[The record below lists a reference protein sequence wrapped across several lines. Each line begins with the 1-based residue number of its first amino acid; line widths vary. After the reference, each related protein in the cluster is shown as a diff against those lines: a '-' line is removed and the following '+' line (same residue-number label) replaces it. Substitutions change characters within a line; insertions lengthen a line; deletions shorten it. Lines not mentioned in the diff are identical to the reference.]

1 MEAKFDVKKM
11 GKSLIKFGIA
21 AIAIIVIIAVAVLA
35 SKSGGKDSLDVSG
48 LQPEVDAPKA
58 ALSGGAVDT
67 SKQLD
72 GHHLVAANDSY
83 ELYLYEPALSIIVK
97 NTKTGAVMES
107 TVRSDD
113 RLGNVNETWKGFLQ
127 SGIVVEL
134 QEETNTMQKKLGIEG
149 SGAQVSVELIAGGFR
164 AKLDYPAQELGFE
177 AEVKLYDDGSITAC
191 IPESSIYEN
200 ADNKKIGN
208 IYLFPLLGSSRLG
221 EKDGYMFIPDGNG
234 ALIYLDDKEG
244 RFDSG
249 YVQKVYGSDIGVG
262 ESYVLSLL
270 WSKFETHNDAEMIL
284 APVYGMVHTAD
295 EMGYL
300 AVIESGDEEAS
311 IYATPNGAYSDYNW
325 ITAAFRKCTTYIQ
338 PTSNSGGSVTKVTD
352 RIKYDINVRY
362 LFVDGGDAN
371 YTGLAKRYRDYLIEK
386 DALVKAEDTFKV
398 RLDFLGMDVENWM
411 LWKKDAPVTT
421 VDNIREIYAD
431 LDDGGV
437 TDILSIY
444 KGWQD
449 GGIYDLPITSYDV
462 DGSIGGA
469 KDLSRLMDECEQ
481 SNIDFY
487 LFADAVRANPET
499 GNTTFDTVKKM
510 DKRLYTQ
517 NTHQNVYNE
526 FVYWTPQKTLE
537 NLNKLQKNLTKK
549 GVDKIALSE
558 IGNTLFTYTMGDTMQ
573 TRLVS
578 KHLYEQALQQTS
590 ENMEVMLE
598 APVQCYWQYA
608 KAIVDMP
615 IADSDYIYTDQ
626 SVPFLSIVLKGIL
639 PMYGDYVNFEANE
652 REYFLKL
659 VETGIYPSFYL
670 TYENPSELIYTNSS
684 HVYTSQ
690 YAVYREQILSYYEEL
705 KKINGLTQNSM
716 ITGHEITDTG
726 VTIVTY
732 DNGVK
737 LYINYSTADAAA
749 DNVTVPA
756 LSYVTGGS
764 AGKEYSTRQI
774 GASPQFADTAETGVK
789 EG

>member
-1 MEAKFDVKKM
+1 MKKM
-11 GKSLIKFGIA
+11 GKSLIKLIIA
-21 AIAIIVIIAVAVLA
+21 ILVIIVIIAVAVMA
-35 SKSGGKDSLDVSG
+35 SKSGGKDSLNVSD
-48 LQPEVDAPKA
+48 LQGTVSAPGA
-58 ALSGGAVDT
+58 ALSDGAVDT
-67 SKQLD
+67 SRELD

-107 TVRSDD
+107 TVRDEE
-113 RLGNVNETWKGFLQ
+113 RLGSVNETWKGFLQ

-134 QEETNTMQKKLGIEG
+134 QEETNTMQRKLGIEG
-149 SGAQVSVELIAGGFR
+149 SGAQVSVEMIPGGFR
-164 AKLDYPAQELGFE
+164 AKLDYPTQELGFE

-208 IYLFPLLGSSRLG
+208 IYVFPLLGSSRLG
-221 EKDGYMFIPDGNG
+221 EKEGYMFVPDGNG
-234 ALIYLDDKEG
+234 ALNYLDDKDG

-270 WSKFETHNDAEMIL
+270 WDSYETHNDAEMIL
-284 APVYGMVHTAD
+284 APVYGMVHTDD

-300 AVIESGDEEAS
+300 AIIESGDEEAS

-362 LFVDGGDAN
+362 MFVDGADAN

-386 DALVKAEDTFKV
+386 DELVKVEDDFKV
-398 RLDFLGMDVENWM
+398 RLDFLGLDVENWM

-431 LDDGGV
+431 LESEGV

-449 GGIYDLPITSYDV
+449 GGIFDLPVTSYDV
-462 DGSIGGA
+462 DSSIGGA
-469 KDLSRLMDECEQ
+469 RELSKLMDECEGK
-481 SNIDFY
+481 NIDFY
-487 LFADAVRANPET
+487 LFTDGVRANTET

-517 NTHQNVYNE
+517 DTYQNVYRE
-526 FVYWTPQKTLE
+526 FVYWTPQKSLQ
-537 NLNKLQKNLTKK
+537 NLQLLQKNFVKK
-549 GVDKIALSE
+549 GVNKIALSE
-558 IGNTLFTYTMGDTMQ
+558 IGNTMFTYTMGDTMQ

-578 KHLYEQALQQTS
+578 KYLYGEALRQIS
-590 ENMEVMLE
+590 ENMDLMLE

-626 SVPFLSIVLKGIL
+626 SVPFLSIALKGIL

-684 HVYTSQ
+684 DVYTAQ
-690 YAVYREQILSYYEEL
+690 YSVYRDQILNYYDEL
-705 KKINGLTQNSM
+705 SEVSERTKGSM
-716 ITGHEITDTG
+716 IVNHEITDTG

-737 LYINYSTADAAA
+737 LYINYDETERKAED
-749 DNVTVPA
+749 VTVPA
-756 LSYVTGGS
+756 LSYVIGG
-764 AGKEYSTRQI
+764 E
-774 GASPQFADTAETGVK
+774 
-789 EG
+789 

>member
-1 MEAKFDVKKM
+1 M
-11 GKSLIKFGIA
+11 GRSLIKF
-21 AIAIIVIIAVAVLA
+21 IIVILIIVVVIAVAVMA
-35 SKSGGKDSLDVSG
+35 SKSGGRDSLDVSG
-48 LQPEVDAPKA
+48 LQQTVSAPAA
-58 ALSGGAVDT
+58 ALSDGAVDT

-107 TVRSDD
+107 TVRNEE

-134 QEETNTMQKKLGIEG
+134 QEETNTMQRKLGIEG
-149 SGAQVSVELIAGGFR
+149 SGAQVSVELIPGGFR
-164 AKLDYPAQELGFE
+164 AKLDYPSQELGFE
-177 AEVKLYDDGSITAC
+177 TEVKLYDDGSITAC
-191 IPESSIYEN
+191 IPEDSIYEN

-221 EKDGYMFIPDGNG
+221 EKEGYMFVPDGNG

-270 WSKFETHNDAEMIL
+270 WDRYETHNDAEMIL
-284 APVYGMVHTAD
+284 APVYGMVHTD
-295 EMGYL
+295 DGMGYL

-352 RIKYDINVRY
+352 RIQYDINVRY
-362 LFVDGGDAN
+362 MFVDGEDAN
-371 YTGLAKRYRDYLIEK
+371 YTGLAKRYRDYLLEK
-386 DALVKAEDTFKV
+386 DELVKVEDSFKV

-411 LWKKDAPVTT
+411 LWKKDVPVTT
-421 VDNIREIYAD
+421 VDNIREIYND
-431 LDDGGV
+431 LEGEGV
-437 TDILSIY
+437 SDILSLY

-449 GGIYDLPITSYDV
+449 GGIYDLPVTSYDV
-462 DGSIGGA
+462 DSSIGGA
-469 KDLSRLMDECEQ
+469 GDLSDLMDECKER
-481 SNIDFY
+481 NIDFY
-487 LFADAVRANPET
+487 LFTDGVRANTET

-517 NTHQNVYNE
+517 NTYQNVYRE
-526 FVYWTPQKTLE
+526 FVYWTPQKALE
-537 NLNKLQKNLTKK
+537 NLNILQKNLTQK
-549 GVDKIALSE
+549 GVGKIALSE
-558 IGNTLFTYTMGDTMQ
+558 IGNTMFTYTMGDTMQ

-578 KHLYEQALQQTS
+578 KHLYEEALKKTS
-590 ENMEVMLE
+590 ENMDLLLE
-598 APVQCYWQYA
+598 APVQCYWQYT

-615 IADSDYIYTDQ
+615 ISDSDYIYTDQ
-626 SVPFLSIVLKGIL
+626 SVPFLSIALKGIL

-690 YAVYREQILSYYEEL
+690 YSVYRGQILSYYDEL
-705 KKINGLTQNSM
+705 KQISERTKNSM
-716 ITGHEITDTG
+716 IVNHEITDTG
-726 VTIVTY
+726 VVIVTY

-737 LYINYSTADAAA
+737 LYINYSETELKA
-749 DNVTVPA
+749 DNVAVPA
-756 LSYVTGGS
+756 LSYVIGG
-764 AGKEYSTRQI
+764 E
-774 GASPQFADTAETGVK
+774 
-789 EG
+789 

>member
-1 MEAKFDVKKM
+1 MEAKLDMKKM
-11 GKSLIKFGIA
+11 GKSLIKLIIA
-21 AIAIIVIIAVAVLA
+21 VVVVIVIIAVAVMA
-35 SKSGGKDSLDVSG
+35 SKSGGKDSLNVSD
-48 LQPEVDAPKA
+48 LQPMVSAPSA
-58 ALSGGAVDT
+58 ALSIGTVDT
-67 SKQLD
+67 SKQVD
-72 GHHLVAANDSY
+72 GHHLVAANENY

-107 TVRSDD
+107 TVRNEE

-149 SGAQVSVELIAGGFR
+149 SGAQVSVEHIPGGFH
-164 AKLDYPAQELGFE
+164 AKLDYPTQELGFE
-177 AEVKLYDDGSITAC
+177 VEVKLYDDGSITAC

-208 IYLFPLLGSSRLG
+208 IYVFPLLGSSRLD
-221 EKDGYMFIPDGNG
+221 EKDGYMFVPDGNG
-234 ALIYLDDKEG
+234 ALIYLDNKDG

-270 WSKFETHNDAEMIL
+270 WGRYETHNDAEMIL
-284 APVYGMVHTAD
+284 APVYGMVHTGD

-300 AVIESGDEEAS
+300 AIIESGDEEAS

-325 ITAAFRKCTTYIQ
+325 IAAAFRKCTTYIQ

-362 LFVDGGDAN
+362 MFVDGADAN
-371 YTGLAKRYRDYLIEK
+371 YAGLAKRYRDYLIEK
-386 DALVKAEDTFKV
+386 DKLVKVEDTFKI

-421 VDNIREIYAD
+421 VDNIREIYSD
-431 LDDGGV
+431 LEQEGV

-449 GGIYDLPITSYDV
+449 GGIFDLPVTSYDV
-462 DGSIGGA
+462 AGSIGGA
-469 KDLSRLMDECEQ
+469 RDLSKLMDECEAK
-481 SNIDFY
+481 NIDFY
-487 LFADAVRANPET
+487 LFTDGVRANTET

-517 NTHQNVYNE
+517 NTYQNVYRE

-537 NLNKLQKNLTKK
+537 NLKTLQKNLAKK
-549 GVDKIALSE
+549 GINKLALSE
-558 IGNTLFTYTMGDTMQ
+558 IGNTMFTYTMGDTMQ

-590 ENMEVMLE
+590 TSMDIMLE

-615 IADSDYIYTDQ
+615 ISDSDYIYTDQ
-626 SVPFLSIVLKGIL
+626 SVPFLSIALKGIL

-659 VETGIYPSFYL
+659 IETGIYPSFYL
-670 TYENPSELIYTNSS
+670 TYKNPSELIYTNSS
-684 HVYTSQ
+684 NVYTSQ
-690 YAVYREQILSYYEEL
+690 YSVYRDQILSYYDEL
-705 KKINGLTQNSM
+705 RQINERTKNSM
-716 ITGHEITDTG
+716 IVNHEITDTG

-737 LYINYSTADAAA
+737 LYINYSAKEQKA

-756 LSYVTGGS
+756 LSYVVGG
-764 AGKEYSTRQI
+764 
-774 GASPQFADTAETGVK
+774 V
-789 EG
+789 

>member
-1 MEAKFDVKKM
+1 MKKM
-11 GKSLIKFGIA
+11 GKSLIKLIIA
-21 AIAIIVIIAVAVLA
+21 ILFIIVIIAVAVMA
-35 SKSGGKDSLDVSG
+35 SKSGGKDSLNVSD
-48 LQPEVDAPKA
+48 LQGTVSAPGA
-58 ALSGGAVDT
+58 ALSDGAVDT
-67 SKQLD
+67 SRELD

-107 TVRSDD
+107 TVRDEE
-113 RLGNVNETWKGFLQ
+113 RLGSVNETWKGFLQ

-134 QEETNTMQKKLGIEG
+134 QEETNTMQRKLGIEG
-149 SGAQVSVELIAGGFR
+149 SGAQVSVEMIPGGFR
-164 AKLDYPAQELGFE
+164 AKLDYPTQELGFE

-208 IYLFPLLGSSRLG
+208 IYVFPLLGSSRLG
-221 EKDGYMFIPDGNG
+221 EKEGYMFVPDGNG
-234 ALIYLDDKEG
+234 ALIYLDDKDG

-270 WSKFETHNDAEMIL
+270 WDSYETHNDAEMIL
-284 APVYGMVHTAD
+284 APVYGMVHTDD

-300 AVIESGDEEAS
+300 AIIESGDEEAS

-362 LFVDGGDAN
+362 MFVDGADAN

-386 DALVKAEDTFKV
+386 DELVKVEDDFKV
-398 RLDFLGMDVENWM
+398 RLDFLGLDVENWM

-431 LDDGGV
+431 LESEGV

-449 GGIYDLPITSYDV
+449 GGIFDLPVTSYDV
-462 DGSIGGA
+462 DSSIGGA
-469 KDLSRLMDECEQ
+469 RELSKLMDECEGK
-481 SNIDFY
+481 NIDFY
-487 LFADAVRANPET
+487 LFTDGVRANTET

-517 NTHQNVYNE
+517 DTYQNVYRE
-526 FVYWTPQKTLE
+526 FVYWTPQKSLQ
-537 NLNKLQKNLTKK
+537 NLQLLQKNFVKK
-549 GVDKIALSE
+549 GVNKIALSE
-558 IGNTLFTYTMGDTMQ
+558 IGNTMFTYTMGDTMQ

-578 KHLYEQALQQTS
+578 KYLYGEALRQIS
-590 ENMEVMLE
+590 ENMDLMLE

-626 SVPFLSIVLKGIL
+626 SVTFLSIALKGIL

-684 HVYTSQ
+684 DVYTAQ
-690 YAVYREQILSYYEEL
+690 YSVYRDQILNYYDEL
-705 KKINGLTQNSM
+705 SEVSERTKGSM
-716 ITGHEITDTG
+716 IVNHEITDTG

-737 LYINYSTADAAA
+737 LYINYDETERKAED
-749 DNVTVPA
+749 VTVPA
-756 LSYVTGGS
+756 LSYVIGG
-764 AGKEYSTRQI
+764 E
-774 GASPQFADTAETGVK
+774 
-789 EG
+789 

>member
-1 MEAKFDVKKM
+1 MEAKLDMKKM
-11 GKSLIKFGIA
+11 GKSLIKLIIA
-21 AIAIIVIIAVAVLA
+21 VVVVIVIIAVAVMA
-35 SKSGGKDSLDVSG
+35 SKSGGKDSLNVSD
-48 LQPEVDAPKA
+48 LQPMVSAPSA
-58 ALSGGAVDT
+58 ALSIGTVDT
-67 SKQLD
+67 SKQVD
-72 GHHLVAANDSY
+72 GHHLVAANENY

-107 TVRSDD
+107 TVRNEE

-149 SGAQVSVELIAGGFR
+149 SGAQVSVELIPGGFH
-164 AKLDYPAQELGFE
+164 AKLDYPTQELGFE
-177 AEVKLYDDGSITAC
+177 VEVKLYDDGSITAC

-208 IYLFPLLGSSRLG
+208 IYVFPLLGSSRLD
-221 EKDGYMFIPDGNG
+221 EKDGYMFVPDGNG
-234 ALIYLDDKEG
+234 ALIYLDNKDG

-270 WSKFETHNDAEMIL
+270 WGRYETHNDAEMIL
-284 APVYGMVHTAD
+284 APVYGMVHTGD

-300 AVIESGDEEAS
+300 AIIESGDEEAS

-325 ITAAFRKCTTYIQ
+325 IAAAFRKCTTYIQ

-362 LFVDGGDAN
+362 MFVDGADAN
-371 YTGLAKRYRDYLIEK
+371 YAGLAKRYRDYLIEK
-386 DALVKAEDTFKV
+386 DKLVKVEDTFKI
-398 RLDFLGMDVENWM
+398 RLDFLGMDVESWM

-421 VDNIREIYAD
+421 VDNIREIYSD
-431 LDDGGV
+431 LEQEGV

-449 GGIYDLPITSYDV
+449 GGIFDLPVTSYDV
-462 DGSIGGA
+462 AGSIGGA
-469 KDLSRLMDECEQ
+469 RDLSKLMDECGAK
-481 SNIDFY
+481 NIDFY
-487 LFADAVRANPET
+487 LFTDGVRANTET

-517 NTHQNVYNE
+517 NTYQNVYRE

-537 NLNKLQKNLTKK
+537 NLKTLQKNLAKK
-549 GVDKIALSE
+549 GINKLALSE
-558 IGNTLFTYTMGDTMQ
+558 IGNTMFTYTMGDTMQ

-590 ENMEVMLE
+590 TSMDIMLE
-598 APVQCYWQYA
+598 APVQCYWQYV

-615 IADSDYIYTDQ
+615 ISDSDYIYTDQ
-626 SVPFLSIVLKGIL
+626 SVPFLSIALKGIL

-670 TYENPSELIYTNSS
+670 TYKNPSELIYTNSS
-684 HVYTSQ
+684 NVYTSQ
-690 YAVYREQILSYYEEL
+690 YSVYRDQILSYYDEL
-705 KKINGLTQNSM
+705 RQINERTKNSM
-716 ITGHEITDTG
+716 IVNHEITDTG

-737 LYINYSTADAAA
+737 LYINYSAKEQKA

-756 LSYVTGGS
+756 LSYVVGG
-764 AGKEYSTRQI
+764 
-774 GASPQFADTAETGVK
+774 V
-789 EG
+789 

>member
-1 MEAKFDVKKM
+1 MEAKLDMKKM
-11 GKSLIKFGIA
+11 GKSLIKLIIA
-21 AIAIIVIIAVAVLA
+21 VVVVIVIIAVAVMA
-35 SKSGGKDSLDVSG
+35 SKSGGKDSLNVSD
-48 LQPEVDAPKA
+48 LQPMVSAPSA
-58 ALSGGAVDT
+58 ALSIGTVDT
-67 SKQLD
+67 SKQVD
-72 GHHLVAANDSY
+72 GHHLVAANENY

-107 TVRSDD
+107 TVRKEE

-149 SGAQVSVELIAGGFR
+149 SGAQVSVELIPGGFH
-164 AKLDYPAQELGFE
+164 AKLDYPTQELGFE
-177 AEVKLYDDGSITAC
+177 VEVKLYDDGSITAC

-208 IYLFPLLGSSRLG
+208 IYVFPLLGSSRLD
-221 EKDGYMFIPDGNG
+221 EKDGYMFVPDGNG
-234 ALIYLDDKEG
+234 ALIYLDNKDG

-270 WSKFETHNDAEMIL
+270 WGRYETHNDAEMIL
-284 APVYGMVHTAD
+284 APVYGMVHTGD

-300 AVIESGDEEAS
+300 AIIESGDEEAS

-325 ITAAFRKCTTYIQ
+325 IAAAFRKCTTYIQ

-362 LFVDGGDAN
+362 MFVDGADAN
-371 YTGLAKRYRDYLIEK
+371 YAGLAKRYRDYLIEK
-386 DALVKAEDTFKV
+386 DKLVKVEDTFKI
-398 RLDFLGMDVENWM
+398 RLDFLGMDVESWM

-421 VDNIREIYAD
+421 VDNIREIYSD
-431 LDDGGV
+431 LEQEGV

-449 GGIYDLPITSYDV
+449 GGIFDLPVTSYDV
-462 DGSIGGA
+462 AGSIGGA
-469 KDLSRLMDECEQ
+469 RDLSKLMDECEAK
-481 SNIDFY
+481 NIDFY
-487 LFADAVRANPET
+487 LFTDGVRANTET

-517 NTHQNVYNE
+517 NTYQNVYRE
-526 FVYWTPQKTLE
+526 FVYWTPQKMLE
-537 NLNKLQKNLTKK
+537 NLKTLQKNLAKK
-549 GVDKIALSE
+549 GINKLALSE
-558 IGNTLFTYTMGDTMQ
+558 IGNTMFTYTMGDTMQ

-590 ENMEVMLE
+590 TSMDIMLE
-598 APVQCYWQYA
+598 APVQCYWQYV

-615 IADSDYIYTDQ
+615 ISDSDYIYTDQ
-626 SVPFLSIVLKGIL
+626 SVPFLSIALKGIL

-670 TYENPSELIYTNSS
+670 TYKNPSELIYTNSS
-684 HVYTSQ
+684 NVYTSQ
-690 YAVYREQILSYYEEL
+690 YSVYRDQILSYYDEL
-705 KKINGLTQNSM
+705 RQINERTKNSM
-716 ITGHEITDTG
+716 IVNHEITDTG

-737 LYINYSTADAAA
+737 LYINYSAKEQKA

-756 LSYVTGGS
+756 LSYVVGG
-764 AGKEYSTRQI
+764 
-774 GASPQFADTAETGVK
+774 V
-789 EG
+789 

>member
-1 MEAKFDVKKM
+1 MEAKLNMKKM
-11 GKSLIKFGIA
+11 GKSLIKLIIA
-21 AIAIIVIIAVAVLA
+21 ILVIIVIIAVAVMA
-35 SKSGGKDSLDVSG
+35 SKSGGKDSLNVSD
-48 LQPEVDAPKA
+48 LQGTVSALGA
-58 ALSGGAVDT
+58 ALSDGAVDT
-67 SKQLD
+67 SRELD

-107 TVRSDD
+107 TVRDEE
-113 RLGNVNETWKGFLQ
+113 RLGSVNETWKGFLQ

-134 QEETNTMQKKLGIEG
+134 QEETNTMQRKLGIEG
-149 SGAQVSVELIAGGFR
+149 SGAQVSVEMIPGGFR
-164 AKLDYPAQELGFE
+164 AKLDYPTQELGFE

-208 IYLFPLLGSSRLG
+208 IYVFPLLGSSRLG
-221 EKDGYMFIPDGNG
+221 EKEGYMFVPDGNG
-234 ALIYLDDKEG
+234 ALIYLDDKDG

-262 ESYVLSLL
+262 ESYVLSLR
-270 WSKFETHNDAEMIL
+270 WDSYETHNDAEMIL
-284 APVYGMVHTAD
+284 APVYGMVHTDD

-300 AVIESGDEEAS
+300 AIIESGDEEAS

-362 LFVDGGDAN
+362 MFVDGADAN

-386 DALVKAEDTFKV
+386 DELVKVEDDFKV
-398 RLDFLGMDVENWM
+398 RLDFLGLDVENWM

-431 LDDGGV
+431 LESEGV

-449 GGIYDLPITSYDV
+449 GGIFDLPVTSYDV
-462 DGSIGGA
+462 DSSIGGA
-469 KDLSRLMDECEQ
+469 RELSKLMDECEGK
-481 SNIDFY
+481 NIDFY
-487 LFADAVRANPET
+487 LFTDGVRANTET

-517 NTHQNVYNE
+517 DTYQNVYRE
-526 FVYWTPQKTLE
+526 FVYWTPQKSLQ
-537 NLNKLQKNLTKK
+537 NLQLLQKNFVKK
-549 GVDKIALSE
+549 GVNKIALSE
-558 IGNTLFTYTMGDTMQ
+558 IGNTMFTYTMGDTMQ

-578 KHLYEQALQQTS
+578 KYLYGEALRQIS
-590 ENMEVMLE
+590 ENMDLMLE

-626 SVPFLSIVLKGIL
+626 SVPFLSIALKGIL

-684 HVYTSQ
+684 DVYTAQ
-690 YAVYREQILSYYEEL
+690 YSVYRDQILNYYDEL
-705 KKINGLTQNSM
+705 SEVSERTKGSM
-716 ITGHEITDTG
+716 IVNHEITDTG

-737 LYINYSTADAAA
+737 LYINYDETERKAED
-749 DNVTVPA
+749 VTVPA
-756 LSYVTGGS
+756 LSYVIGG
-764 AGKEYSTRQI
+764 E
-774 GASPQFADTAETGVK
+774 
-789 EG
+789 

>member
-1 MEAKFDVKKM
+1 M
-11 GKSLIKFGIA
+11 GRSLIKFAIAVLVIIVVIA
-21 AIAIIVIIAVAVLA
+21 AAVVA
-35 SKSGGKDSLDVSG
+35 SKSGGRNSLDVSQ
-48 LQPEVDAPKA
+48 LQPAVSAPAA
-58 ALSGGAVDT
+58 ALSDGAVDT
-67 SKQLD
+67 TKELD
-72 GHHLVAANDSY
+72 GHHLVAANDNY

-107 TVRSDD
+107 TVRSEE
-113 RLGNVNETWKGFLQ
+113 RLGSVNETWKGFLQ

-149 SGAQVSVELIAGGFR
+149 SGATVSVDLIPGGFH
-164 AKLDYPAQELGFE
+164 AKLDYPTQQLGFE

-208 IYLFPLLGSSRLG
+208 IYLFPLLGNSRLG
-221 EKDGYMFIPDGNG
+221 EKEGYMFVPDGNG
-234 ALIYLDDKEG
+234 ALIYLDDKDG

-249 YVQKVYGSDIGVG
+249 YVQKVYGPDIGVG

-270 WSKFETHNDAEMIL
+270 WDRYETHNDAEMIL
-284 APVYGMVHTAD
+284 APVYGMVHTD
-295 EMGYL
+295 DKMGYL
-300 AVIESGDEEAS
+300 AIIEGGDEEAS

-362 LFVDGGDAN
+362 MFVDGADAN
-371 YTGLAKRYRDYLIEK
+371 YTGLAKRYREYLLEK
-386 DALVKAEDTFKV
+386 DELVKVEDAFKV
-398 RLDFLGMDVENWM
+398 RLDFLGTDVENWM

-431 LDDGGV
+431 LENEGV

-449 GGIYDLPITSYDV
+449 GGIFELPVTSYDV
-462 DGSIGGA
+462 SGSIGGA
-469 KDLSRLMDECEQ
+469 RELSKLMEECEQ
-481 SNIDFY
+481 KNIDFY
-487 LFADAVRANPET
+487 LFADGVRANPET

-510 DKRLYTQ
+510 DKRLYTED
-517 NTHQNVYNE
+517 THQTVYDE

-537 NLNKLQKNLTKK
+537 NLKTLQQNLTKK

-558 IGNTLFTYTMGDTMQ
+558 VGNTMFTYTMGDTMQ

-578 KHLYEQALQQTS
+578 KHLYEEALKHTG
-590 ENMEVMLE
+590 ETMDLMLE

-615 IADSDYIYTDQ
+615 ISDSDYIYTDQ
-626 SVPFLSIVLKGIL
+626 SVPFLSIALKGIL

-652 REYFLKL
+652 RAYFLKL

-684 HVYTSQ
+684 DVYTSQ
-690 YAVYREQILSYYEEL
+690 YSVYRSQILSYYNEL
-705 KKINGLTQNSM
+705 RQISERTKNSM
-716 ITGHEITDTG
+716 IANHEITDTG

-737 LYINYSTADAAA
+737 LYINYTETALEA
-749 DNVTVPA
+749 DHVTVPA
-756 LSYVTGGS
+756 LSYVIGGS
-764 AGKEYSTRQI
+764 VEKDFSTRQI
-774 GASPQFADTAETGVK
+774 GASPQFAGASGMEVNAG
-789 EG
+789 

>member
-1 MEAKFDVKKM
+1 MEARLDIRKM
-11 GKSLIKFGIA
+11 GKSLIKFVIVVLV
-21 AIAIIVIIAVAVLA
+21 IVVIIAVAVMA
-35 SKSGGKDSLDVSG
+35 SKSGGRDSLDVSD
-48 LQPEVDAPKA
+48 LQPVVSAPSA
-58 ALSGGAVDT
+58 ALSDGAVDT
-67 SKQLD
+67 SKELD
-72 GHHLVAANDSY
+72 GHHLVAANDNY

-107 TVRSDD
+107 TVRNEE

-134 QEETNTMQKKLGIEG
+134 QEETNTMQRKLGIEG
-149 SGAQVSVELIAGGFR
+149 SGAQVSVELIPGGFR
-164 AKLDYPAQELGFE
+164 AKLDYPAQELGFD
-177 AEVKLYDDGSITAC
+177 AEVKLYDDGSITAY

-200 ADNKKIGN
+200 AENKKIGN
-208 IYLFPLLGSSRLG
+208 IYVFPLLGSSRLG
-221 EKDGYMFIPDGNG
+221 EKDGYMFVPDGNG
-234 ALIYLDDKEG
+234 ALIYLDEKDG

-270 WSKFETHNDAEMIL
+270 WDRYETHNDAEMIL
-284 APVYGMVHTAD
+284 APVYGMVHTD
-295 EMGYL
+295 DGMGYL

-362 LFVDGGDAN
+362 MFVDGEDAN
-371 YTGLAKRYRDYLIEK
+371 YTGLAKRYREYLLEK
-386 DALVKAEDTFKV
+386 DELIKVEDNFKV
-398 RLDFLGMDVENWM
+398 RLDFLGLDVENWM

-421 VDNIREIYAD
+421 VDNIREIYSD
-431 LDDGGV
+431 LEQEGV

-449 GGIYDLPITSYDV
+449 GGIFNLPVTSYDV

-469 KDLSRLMDECEQ
+469 GELSRLMDECEEK
-481 SNIDFY
+481 NIDFY
-487 LFADAVRANPET
+487 LFTDGVRANPET

-517 NTHQNVYNE
+517 NTYQNVYDE
-526 FVYWTPQKTLE
+526 FVYWTPQKTVE
-537 NLNKLQKNLTKK
+537 NLNILQKNLTKK
-549 GVDKIALSE
+549 GVNKIALSE
-558 IGNTLFTYTMGDTMQ
+558 VGNTLFTYTMGDTMQ

-578 KHLYEQALQQTS
+578 KHLYEEALKQTS
-590 ENMEVMLE
+590 ETMDLMLE
-598 APVQCYWQYA
+598 APVQCYWRYV

-615 IADSDYIYTDQ
+615 ISDSDYIYTDQ
-626 SVPFLSIVLKGIL
+626 SVPFLSIALKGIL

-684 HVYTSQ
+684 NVYTSQ
-690 YAVYREQILSYYEEL
+690 YSVYRNQILEYYDEL
-705 KKINGLTQNSM
+705 RQISELTKNSM
-716 ITGHEITDTG
+716 IVNHEITDTG

-737 LYINYSTADAAA
+737 LYINYSEAERKA

-756 LSYVTGGS
+756 LSYVVG
-764 AGKEYSTRQI
+764 R
-774 GASPQFADTAETGVK
+774 
-789 EG
+789 

>member
-1 MEAKFDVKKM
+1 M
-11 GKSLIKFGIA
+11 GKSLIKFVIVVLV
-21 AIAIIVIIAVAVLA
+21 IVVIIAVAVMA
-35 SKSGGKDSLDVSG
+35 SKSGGRDSLDVSD
-48 LQPEVDAPKA
+48 LQPVVSAPSA
-58 ALSGGAVDT
+58 ALSDGAVDT
-67 SKQLD
+67 SKELD
-72 GHHLVAANDSY
+72 GHHLVAANDNY

-107 TVRSDD
+107 TVRNEE

-134 QEETNTMQKKLGIEG
+134 QEETNTMQRKLGIEG
-149 SGAQVSVELIAGGFR
+149 SGAQVSVELIPGGFR
-164 AKLDYPAQELGFE
+164 AKLDYPAQELGFD
-177 AEVKLYDDGSITAC
+177 AEVKLYDDGSITAY

-200 ADNKKIGN
+200 AENKKIGN
-208 IYLFPLLGSSRLG
+208 IYVFPLLGSSRLG
-221 EKDGYMFIPDGNG
+221 EKDGYMFVPDGNG
-234 ALIYLDDKEG
+234 ALIYLDEKDG

-270 WSKFETHNDAEMIL
+270 WDRYETHNDAEMIL
-284 APVYGMVHTAD
+284 APVYGMVHTD
-295 EMGYL
+295 DGMGYL

-362 LFVDGGDAN
+362 MFVDGEDAN
-371 YTGLAKRYRDYLIEK
+371 YTGLAKRYREYLLEK
-386 DALVKAEDTFKV
+386 DELIKIEDNFKV
-398 RLDFLGMDVENWM
+398 RLDFLGLDVENWM

-421 VDNIREIYAD
+421 VDNIREIYSD
-431 LDDGGV
+431 LEQEGV

-449 GGIYDLPITSYDV
+449 GGIFNLPVTSYDV

-469 KDLSRLMDECEQ
+469 GELSKLMDECEEK
-481 SNIDFY
+481 NIDFY
-487 LFADAVRANPET
+487 LFTDGVRANPET

-517 NTHQNVYNE
+517 NTYQNVYDE
-526 FVYWTPQKTLE
+526 FVYWTPQKTVE
-537 NLNKLQKNLTKK
+537 NLNILQKNLTKK
-549 GVDKIALSE
+549 GVNKIALSE
-558 IGNTLFTYTMGDTMQ
+558 VGNTLFTYTMGDTMQ

-578 KHLYEQALQQTS
+578 KHLYEEALKQTS
-590 ENMEVMLE
+590 ETMDLMLE
-598 APVQCYWQYA
+598 APVQCYWQYV

-615 IADSDYIYTDQ
+615 ISDSDYIYTDQ
-626 SVPFLSIVLKGIL
+626 SVPFLSIALKGIL

-684 HVYTSQ
+684 NVYTSQ
-690 YAVYREQILSYYEEL
+690 YSVYRDQILEYYDEL
-705 KKINGLTQNSM
+705 RQISELTKNSM
-716 ITGHEITDTG
+716 IAGHEITDTG

-737 LYINYSTADAAA
+737 LYINYSEAERKA

-756 LSYVTGGS
+756 LSYVVG
-764 AGKEYSTRQI
+764 R
-774 GASPQFADTAETGVK
+774 
-789 EG
+789 

>member
-1 MEAKFDVKKM
+1 LEAKLDMKKM
-11 GKSLIKFGIA
+11 GKSLIKLIIA
-21 AIAIIVIIAVAVLA
+21 VVAVIVIIAAAVMA
-35 SKSGGKDSLDVSG
+35 SKSGGKDSLNVSD
-48 LQPEVDAPKA
+48 LQPTVSAPSA
-58 ALSGGAVDT
+58 ALSIGTVDT
-67 SKQLD
+67 SKQVD
-72 GHHLVAANDSY
+72 GHHLVAANENY

-107 TVRSDD
+107 TVRNEE

-149 SGAQVSVELIAGGFR
+149 SGAQVSVELIPGGFH
-164 AKLDYPAQELGFE
+164 AKLDYPTQELGFE
-177 AEVKLYDDGSITAC
+177 VEVKLYDDGSITAC

-208 IYLFPLLGSSRLG
+208 IYVFPLLGSSRLD
-221 EKDGYMFIPDGNG
+221 EKDGYMFVPDGNG
-234 ALIYLDDKEG
+234 ALIYLDNKDG

-270 WSKFETHNDAEMIL
+270 WDRYETHNDAEMIL
-284 APVYGMVHTAD
+284 APVYGMVHTGD

-300 AVIESGDEEAS
+300 AIIESGDEEAS

-325 ITAAFRKCTTYIQ
+325 IAAAFRKCTTYIQ

-362 LFVDGGDAN
+362 MFVDGADAN
-371 YTGLAKRYRDYLIEK
+371 YAGLAKRYRDYLIEK
-386 DALVKAEDTFKV
+386 DKLVKVEDTFKI

-421 VDNIREIYAD
+421 VDNIREIYSD
-431 LDDGGV
+431 LEQEGV

-449 GGIYDLPITSYDV
+449 CGIFDLPVTSYDV
-462 DGSIGGA
+462 AGSIGGA
-469 KDLSRLMDECEQ
+469 RDLSKLMDECEAK
-481 SNIDFY
+481 NIDFY
-487 LFADAVRANPET
+487 LFTDGVRANTET

-517 NTHQNVYNE
+517 NTYQNVYRE

-537 NLNKLQKNLTKK
+537 NLKTLQKNFAKK
-549 GVDKIALSE
+549 GVNKLALSE
-558 IGNTLFTYTMGDTMQ
+558 IGNTMFTYTMGDTMQ

-578 KHLYEQALQQTS
+578 KYLYEQALQQTS
-590 ENMEVMLE
+590 TSMDIMLE
-598 APVQCYWQYA
+598 APVQCYWQYV

-615 IADSDYIYTDQ
+615 ISDSDYIYTDQ
-626 SVPFLSIVLKGIL
+626 SVPFLSIALKGIL

-670 TYENPSELIYTNSS
+670 TYKNPSELIYTNSS
-684 HVYTSQ
+684 NVYTSQ
-690 YAVYREQILSYYEEL
+690 YSVYRDQILSYYDEL
-705 KKINGLTQNSM
+705 RQINERTKNSM
-716 ITGHEITDTG
+716 IVNHEITDTG

-737 LYINYSTADAAA
+737 LYINYSAKEQKA

-756 LSYVTGGS
+756 LSYVVGG
-764 AGKEYSTRQI
+764 
-774 GASPQFADTAETGVK
+774 V
-789 EG
+789 

>member
-1 MEAKFDVKKM
+1 MEAKLDMKKM
-11 GKSLIKFGIA
+11 GKSLIKLIIA
-21 AIAIIVIIAVAVLA
+21 VVVVIVIIAAAVMA
-35 SKSGGKDSLDVSG
+35 SKSGGKDSLNVSD
-48 LQPEVDAPKA
+48 LQPMVSAPSA
-58 ALSGGAVDT
+58 ALSVGTVDT
-67 SKQLD
+67 SKQVD
-72 GHHLVAANDSY
+72 GHHLVAANENY

-107 TVRSDD
+107 TVRNEE

-149 SGAQVSVELIAGGFR
+149 SGAQVSVELIPGGFH
-164 AKLDYPAQELGFE
+164 AKLDYPTQELGFE
-177 AEVKLYDDGSITAC
+177 VEVKLYDDGSITAC

-208 IYLFPLLGSSRLG
+208 IYVFPLLGSSRLD
-221 EKDGYMFIPDGNG
+221 EKDGYMFVPDGNG
-234 ALIYLDDKEG
+234 ALIYLDNKDG

-270 WSKFETHNDAEMIL
+270 WGRYETHNDAEMIL
-284 APVYGMVHTAD
+284 APVYGMVHTGD

-300 AVIESGDEEAS
+300 AIIESGDEEAS

-325 ITAAFRKCTTYIQ
+325 IAAAFRKCTTYIQ

-362 LFVDGGDAN
+362 MFVDGADAN
-371 YTGLAKRYRDYLIEK
+371 YAGLAKRYRDYLIEK
-386 DALVKAEDTFKV
+386 DKLVKVEDTFKI

-421 VDNIREIYAD
+421 VDNIREIYSD
-431 LDDGGV
+431 LEQEGV

-449 GGIYDLPITSYDV
+449 GGIFDLPVTSYDV
-462 DGSIGGA
+462 AGSIGGA
-469 KDLSRLMDECEQ
+469 RDLSKLMDECEAQ
-481 SNIDFY
+481 DMVFY
-487 LFADAVRANPET
+487 LFTDVVRANTET

-517 NTHQNVYNE
+517 NTYQNVYRE

-537 NLNKLQKNLTKK
+537 NLKTLQKNFAKK
-549 GVDKIALSE
+549 GVNKLALSE
-558 IGNTLFTYTMGDTMQ
+558 IGNTMFTYTMGDTMQ

-578 KHLYEQALQQTS
+578 KYLYEQALQQTS
-590 ENMEVMLE
+590 ASMDLMLE

-615 IADSDYIYTDQ
+615 ISDSDYIYTDQ
-626 SVPFLSIVLKGIL
+626 SVPFLSIALKGIL

-659 VETGIYPSFYL
+659 IETGIYPSFYL
-670 TYENPSELIYTNSS
+670 TYKNPSELIYTNSS
-684 HVYTSQ
+684 NVYTSQ
-690 YAVYREQILSYYEEL
+690 YSVYRDQILSYYDEL
-705 KKINGLTQNSM
+705 RQINERTKNSM
-716 ITGHEITDTG
+716 IVNHEITDTG

-737 LYINYSTADAAA
+737 LYINYSAKEQKA

-756 LSYVTGGS
+756 LSYVVGG
-764 AGKEYSTRQI
+764 
-774 GASPQFADTAETGVK
+774 V
-789 EG
+789 

>member
-1 MEAKFDVKKM
+1 MEAKLDMKKM
-11 GKSLIKFGIA
+11 GKSLIKLIIA
-21 AIAIIVIIAVAVLA
+21 VVVVIVIIAVAVMA
-35 SKSGGKDSLDVSG
+35 SKSGGKDSLNVSD
-48 LQPEVDAPKA
+48 LQPMVSAPSA
-58 ALSGGAVDT
+58 ALSIGTVDT
-67 SKQLD
+67 SKQVD
-72 GHHLVAANDSY
+72 GHHLVAANENY

-107 TVRSDD
+107 TVRNEE

-149 SGAQVSVELIAGGFR
+149 SGAQVSVELIPGGFH
-164 AKLDYPAQELGFE
+164 AKLDYPTQELGFE
-177 AEVKLYDDGSITAC
+177 VEVKLYDDGSITAC

-208 IYLFPLLGSSRLG
+208 IYVFPLLGSSRLD
-221 EKDGYMFIPDGNG
+221 EKDGYMFVPDGNG
-234 ALIYLDDKEG
+234 ALIYLDNKDG

-270 WSKFETHNDAEMIL
+270 WGRYETHNDAEMIL
-284 APVYGMVHTAD
+284 APVYGMVHTGD

-300 AVIESGDEEAS
+300 AIIESGDEEAS

-325 ITAAFRKCTTYIQ
+325 IAAAFRKCTTYIQ

-362 LFVDGGDAN
+362 MFVDGADAN
-371 YTGLAKRYRDYLIEK
+371 YAGLAKRYRDYLIEK
-386 DALVKAEDTFKV
+386 DKLVKVEDTFKI

-421 VDNIREIYAD
+421 VDNIREIYSD
-431 LDDGGV
+431 LEQEGV

-449 GGIYDLPITSYDV
+449 GGIFDLPVTSYDV
-462 DGSIGGA
+462 AGSIGGA
-469 KDLSRLMDECEQ
+469 RDLSKLMDECEAK
-481 SNIDFY
+481 NIDFY
-487 LFADAVRANPET
+487 LFTDGVRANTET

-517 NTHQNVYNE
+517 NTYQNVYRE

-537 NLNKLQKNLTKK
+537 NLKTLQKNLAKK
-549 GVDKIALSE
+549 GVNKLALSE
-558 IGNTLFTYTMGDTMQ
+558 IGNTMFTYTMGDTMQ

-578 KHLYEQALQQTS
+578 KYLYEQALQQTS
-590 ENMEVMLE
+590 ASMDLMLE

-615 IADSDYIYTDQ
+615 ISDSDYIYTDQ
-626 SVPFLSIVLKGIL
+626 SVPFLSIALKGIL

-659 VETGIYPSFYL
+659 IETGIYPSFYL
-670 TYENPSELIYTNSS
+670 TYKNPSELIYTNSS
-684 HVYTSQ
+684 NVYTSQ
-690 YAVYREQILSYYEEL
+690 YSVYRDQILSYYDEL
-705 KKINGLTQNSM
+705 RQINERTKNSM
-716 ITGHEITDTG
+716 IVNHEITDTG

-737 LYINYSTADAAA
+737 LYINYSAKEQKA

-756 LSYVTGGS
+756 LSYVVGG
-764 AGKEYSTRQI
+764 
-774 GASPQFADTAETGVK
+774 V
-789 EG
+789 

>member
-1 MEAKFDVKKM
+1 MEAKLDMKKM
-11 GKSLIKFGIA
+11 GKSLIKLIIA
-21 AIAIIVIIAVAVLA
+21 VVVVIVIIAVAVMA
-35 SKSGGKDSLDVSG
+35 SKSGGKDSLNVSD
-48 LQPEVDAPKA
+48 LQPMVSAPSA
-58 ALSGGAVDT
+58 ALSIGTVDT
-67 SKQLD
+67 SKQVD
-72 GHHLVAANDSY
+72 GHHLVAANENY

-107 TVRSDD
+107 TVRNEE

-149 SGAQVSVELIAGGFR
+149 SGAQVSVELIPGGFH
-164 AKLDYPAQELGFE
+164 AKLDYPTQELGFE
-177 AEVKLYDDGSITAC
+177 VEVKLYDDGSITAC

-208 IYLFPLLGSSRLG
+208 IYVFPLLGSSRLD
-221 EKDGYMFIPDGNG
+221 EKDGYMFVPDGNG
-234 ALIYLDDKEG
+234 ALIYLDNKDG

-270 WSKFETHNDAEMIL
+270 WGRYETHNDAEMIL
-284 APVYGMVHTAD
+284 APVYGMVHTGD

-300 AVIESGDEEAS
+300 AIIESGDEEAS

-325 ITAAFRKCTTYIQ
+325 IAAAFRKCTTYIQ

-362 LFVDGGDAN
+362 MFVDGADAN
-371 YTGLAKRYRDYLIEK
+371 YAGLAKRYRDYLIEK
-386 DALVKAEDTFKV
+386 DKLVKVEDTFKI

-421 VDNIREIYAD
+421 VDNIREIYSD
-431 LDDGGV
+431 LEQEGV

-449 GGIYDLPITSYDV
+449 GGIFDLPVTSYDV
-462 DGSIGGA
+462 AGSIGGA
-469 KDLSRLMDECEQ
+469 RDLSKLMDECEAK
-481 SNIDFY
+481 NIDFY
-487 LFADAVRANPET
+487 LFTDGVRANTET

-517 NTHQNVYNE
+517 NTYQNVYRE

-537 NLNKLQKNLTKK
+537 NLKTLQKNLAKK
-549 GVDKIALSE
+549 GINKLALSE
-558 IGNTLFTYTMGDTMQ
+558 IGNTMFTYTMGDTMQ

-590 ENMEVMLE
+590 TSMDIMLE

-615 IADSDYIYTDQ
+615 ISDSDYIYTDQ
-626 SVPFLSIVLKGIL
+626 SVPFLSIALKGIL

-684 HVYTSQ
+684 NVYTSQ
-690 YAVYREQILSYYEEL
+690 YSVYRDQILSYYDEL
-705 KKINGLTQNSM
+705 RQINERTKNSM
-716 ITGHEITDTG
+716 IVNHEITDTG

-737 LYINYSTADAAA
+737 LYINYSAKEQKA

-756 LSYVTGGS
+756 LSFVVGG
-764 AGKEYSTRQI
+764 
-774 GASPQFADTAETGVK
+774 V
-789 EG
+789 

>member
-1 MEAKFDVKKM
+1 MEAKLDMKKM
-11 GKSLIKFGIA
+11 GKSLIKLIIA
-21 AIAIIVIIAVAVLA
+21 VVVIIVIIAVAVMA
-35 SKSGGKDSLDVSG
+35 SKSGGKDSLNVSD
-48 LQPEVDAPKA
+48 LQPTVSAPVA
-58 ALSGGAVDT
+58 ALSDEAVDT

-72 GHHLVAANDSY
+72 GHHLVAANENY

-107 TVRSDD
+107 TVRNEE

-149 SGAQVSVELIAGGFR
+149 SGAQVSVELIPGGFR
-164 AKLDYPAQELGFE
+164 AKLDYPTQELGFE

-208 IYLFPLLGSSRLG
+208 IYVFPLLGSSRLD
-221 EKDGYMFIPDGNG
+221 EKDGYMFVPDGNG
-234 ALIYLDDKEG
+234 ALIYLDNKDG

-270 WSKFETHNDAEMIL
+270 WGSYETHNDAEMIL
-284 APVYGMVHTAD
+284 APVYGMVHTKD

-300 AVIESGDEEAS
+300 AIIESGDEEAS

-362 LFVDGGDAN
+362 MFVDGADAN
-371 YTGLAKRYRDYLIEK
+371 YAGLAKRYREYLIEK
-386 DALVKAEDTFKV
+386 DELVKVEDAFKI

-421 VDNIREIYAD
+421 VDNIREIYSD
-431 LDDGGV
+431 LEKEGV

-444 KGWQD
+444 KGWQE
-449 GGIYDLPITSYDV
+449 GGIFDLPVTSYDV
-462 DGSIGGA
+462 ADSVGGA
-469 KDLSRLMDECEQ
+469 RDLSKLMKECEAK
-481 SNIDFY
+481 NIDFY
-487 LFADAVRANPET
+487 LFTDGVRANTET

-517 NTHQNVYNE
+517 NTYQNVYRE

-537 NLNKLQKNLTKK
+537 NLKTLQKNLAKK
-549 GVDKIALSE
+549 GINKLALSE
-558 IGNTLFTYTMGDTMQ
+558 IGNTMFTYTMGDTMQ

-590 ENMEVMLE
+590 TSMDIMLE
-598 APVQCYWQYA
+598 APVQCYWQYV

-615 IADSDYIYTDQ
+615 ISDSDYIYTDQ
-626 SVPFLSIVLKGIL
+626 SVPFLSIALKGIL

-684 HVYTSQ
+684 NVYTSQ
-690 YAVYREQILSYYEEL
+690 YSVYRSQILSYYNEL
-705 KKINGLTQNSM
+705 QQINERTKNSM
-716 ITGHEITDTG
+716 IVNHEITDND

-737 LYINYSTADAAA
+737 LYINYSAKEQKA

-756 LSYVTGGS
+756 LSYVVGG
-764 AGKEYSTRQI
+764 
-774 GASPQFADTAETGVK
+774 V
-789 EG
+789 

>member
-1 MEAKFDVKKM
+1 MEAKLNMRKM
-11 GKSLIKFGIA
+11 GKGFIKIIIA
-21 AIAIIVIIAVAVLA
+21 VVVIVVIIAVAVMA
-35 SKSGGKDSLDVSG
+35 SKSGGKDSLNVSD
-48 LQPEVDAPKA
+48 LQPTVSAPVA
-58 ALSGGAVDT
+58 ALSDGVVDT

-72 GHHLVAANDSY
+72 GHHLVAANENY

-107 TVRSDD
+107 TVRNEE

-149 SGAQVSVELIAGGFR
+149 SGAQVNVELIPGGFR
-164 AKLDYPAQELGFE
+164 AKLDYPTQELGFE
-177 AEVKLYDDGSITAC
+177 AEVKLYDDGSITAS

-208 IYLFPLLGSSRLG
+208 IYLFPLLGNSRLD
-221 EKDGYMFIPDGNG
+221 EKDGYMFVPDGNG
-234 ALIYLDDKEG
+234 ALIYLDDKDG

-270 WSKFETHNDAEMIL
+270 WGSYETHNDAEMIL
-284 APVYGMVHTAD
+284 APVYGMVHTGD

-300 AVIESGDEEAS
+300 AIIESGDEEAS

-352 RIKYDINVRY
+352 RIKYDIHVRY
-362 LFVDGGDAN
+362 MFVDGADAN

-386 DALVKAEDTFKV
+386 DELVKVEDTFKV

-411 LWKKDAPVTT
+411 LWKKDVPVTT
-421 VDNIREIYAD
+421 VDNIREIYTD
-431 LDDGGV
+431 LEKEGV

-449 GGIYDLPITSYDV
+449 GGIFDLPVTSYNV
-462 DGSIGGA
+462 ASSIGGGR
-469 KDLSRLMDECEQ
+469 DLSKLMDECAAK
-481 SNIDFY
+481 NIDFY
-487 LFADAVRANPET
+487 LFTDGVRANTET

-517 NTHQNVYNE
+517 NTYQNVYRE

-537 NLNKLQKNLTKK
+537 NLKTLQKNFAKK
-549 GVDKIALSE
+549 GVNKLALSE
-558 IGNTLFTYTMGDTMQ
+558 IGNTMFTYTMGDTMQ
-573 TRLVS
+573 TRRVS
-578 KHLYEQALQQTS
+578 KYLYEQALQQTS
-590 ENMEVMLE
+590 ASMDLMLE

-615 IADSDYIYTDQ
+615 ISDSDYIYTDQ
-626 SVPFLSIVLKGIL
+626 SVPFLSIALKGIL

-684 HVYTSQ
+684 DVYTSQ
-690 YAVYREQILSYYEEL
+690 YSVYRQQILSYYDEL
-705 KKINGLTQNSM
+705 RQINERTKNS
-716 ITGHEITDTG
+716 IIVNHEITDTG

-737 LYINYSTADAAA
+737 LYINYSAKEQKA

-756 LSYVTGGS
+756 LSYVVGG
-764 AGKEYSTRQI
+764 
-774 GASPQFADTAETGVK
+774 V
-789 EG
+789 

>member
-1 MEAKFDVKKM
+1 MEAKLNMKKM
-11 GKSLIKFGIA
+11 GKSLIKLIIA
-21 AIAIIVIIAVAVLA
+21 ILVIIVIIAVAVMA
-35 SKSGGKDSLDVSG
+35 SKSGGKDSLNVSD
-48 LQPEVDAPKA
+48 LQGTVSAPDA
-58 ALSGGAVDT
+58 ALSDGAVDT
-67 SKQLD
+67 SRELD

-107 TVRSDD
+107 TVRDEE
-113 RLGNVNETWKGFLQ
+113 RLGSVNETWKGFLQ

-134 QEETNTMQKKLGIEG
+134 QEETNTMQRKLGIEG
-149 SGAQVSVELIAGGFR
+149 SGAQVSVEMIPGGFR
-164 AKLDYPAQELGFE
+164 AKLDYPTQELGFE

-208 IYLFPLLGSSRLG
+208 IYVFPLLGSSRLG
-221 EKDGYMFIPDGNG
+221 EKEGYMFVPDGNG
-234 ALIYLDDKEG
+234 ALIYLDDKDG

-270 WSKFETHNDAEMIL
+270 WDSYETHNDAEMIL
-284 APVYGMVHTAD
+284 APVYGMVHTDD

-300 AVIESGDEEAS
+300 AIIESGDEEAS

-362 LFVDGGDAN
+362 MFVDGADAN

-386 DALVKAEDTFKV
+386 DELVKVEDDFKV
-398 RLDFLGMDVENWM
+398 RLDFLGLDVENWM

-431 LDDGGV
+431 LESEGV

-449 GGIYDLPITSYDV
+449 GGIFDLPVTSYDV
-462 DGSIGGA
+462 DSSIGGA
-469 KDLSRLMDECEQ
+469 RELSKLMDECEGK
-481 SNIDFY
+481 NIDFY
-487 LFADAVRANPET
+487 LFTDGVRANTET

-517 NTHQNVYNE
+517 DTYQNVYRE
-526 FVYWTPQKTLE
+526 FVYWTPQKSLQ
-537 NLNKLQKNLTKK
+537 NLQLLQKNFVKK
-549 GVDKIALSE
+549 GVNKIALSE
-558 IGNTLFTYTMGDTMQ
+558 IGNTMFTYTMGDTMQ

-578 KHLYEQALQQTS
+578 KYLYGEALRQIS
-590 ENMEVMLE
+590 ENMDLMLE

-626 SVPFLSIVLKGIL
+626 SVPFLSIALKGIL

-684 HVYTSQ
+684 DVYTAQ
-690 YAVYREQILSYYEEL
+690 YSVYRDQILNYYDEL
-705 KKINGLTQNSM
+705 SEVSERTKGSM
-716 ITGHEITDTG
+716 IVNHEITDTG

-737 LYINYSTADAAA
+737 LYINYDETERKAED
-749 DNVTVPA
+749 VTVPA
-756 LSYVTGGS
+756 LSYVIGG
-764 AGKEYSTRQI
+764 E
-774 GASPQFADTAETGVK
+774 
-789 EG
+789 

>member
-1 MEAKFDVKKM
+1 MEAKLDMKKM
-11 GKSLIKFGIA
+11 GKSLIKLIIA
-21 AIAIIVIIAVAVLA
+21 VVVVIVIIAVAVMA
-35 SKSGGKDSLDVSG
+35 SKSGGKDSLNVSD
-48 LQPEVDAPKA
+48 LQPMVSAPSA
-58 ALSGGAVDT
+58 ALSIGTVDT
-67 SKQLD
+67 SKQVD
-72 GHHLVAANDSY
+72 GHHLVAANENY

-107 TVRSDD
+107 TVRNEE

-149 SGAQVSVELIAGGFR
+149 SGAQVSVELIPGGFH
-164 AKLDYPAQELGFE
+164 AKLDYPTQELGFE
-177 AEVKLYDDGSITAC
+177 VEVKLYDDGSITAC

-208 IYLFPLLGSSRLG
+208 IYVFPLLGSSRLD
-221 EKDGYMFIPDGNG
+221 EKDGYMFVPDGNG
-234 ALIYLDDKEG
+234 ALIYLDNKDG

-270 WSKFETHNDAEMIL
+270 WGRYETHNDAEMIL
-284 APVYGMVHTAD
+284 AHVYGMVHTGD

-300 AVIESGDEEAS
+300 AIIESGDEEAS

-325 ITAAFRKCTTYIQ
+325 IAAAFRKCTTYIQ

-362 LFVDGGDAN
+362 MFVDGADAN
-371 YTGLAKRYRDYLIEK
+371 YAGLAKRYRDYLIEK
-386 DALVKAEDTFKV
+386 DKLVKVEDTFKI

-421 VDNIREIYAD
+421 VDNIREIYSD
-431 LDDGGV
+431 LEQEGV

-449 GGIYDLPITSYDV
+449 GGIFDLPVTSYDV
-462 DGSIGGA
+462 AGSIGGA
-469 KDLSRLMDECEQ
+469 RDLSKLMDECEAK
-481 SNIDFY
+481 NIDFY
-487 LFADAVRANPET
+487 LFTDGVRANTET

-517 NTHQNVYNE
+517 NTYQNVYRE

-537 NLNKLQKNLTKK
+537 NLKTLQKNLAKK
-549 GVDKIALSE
+549 GINKLALSE
-558 IGNTLFTYTMGDTMQ
+558 IGNTMFTYTMGDTMQ

-590 ENMEVMLE
+590 TSMDIMLE

-615 IADSDYIYTDQ
+615 ISDSDYIYTDQ
-626 SVPFLSIVLKGIL
+626 SVPFLSIALKGIL

-670 TYENPSELIYTNSS
+670 TYKNPSELIYTNSS
-684 HVYTSQ
+684 NVYTSQ
-690 YAVYREQILSYYEEL
+690 YSVYRDQILSYYDEL
-705 KKINGLTQNSM
+705 RQINERTKNSM
-716 ITGHEITDTG
+716 IVNHEITDTG

-737 LYINYSTADAAA
+737 LYINYSAKEQKA

-756 LSYVTGGS
+756 LSYVVGG
-764 AGKEYSTRQI
+764 
-774 GASPQFADTAETGVK
+774 V
-789 EG
+789 

>member
-1 MEAKFDVKKM
+1 M
-11 GKSLIKFGIA
+11 GKSLIKLIIA
-21 AIAIIVIIAVAVLA
+21 ILVIIVIIAVAVMA
-35 SKSGGKDSLDVSG
+35 SKSGGKDSLNVSD
-48 LQPEVDAPKA
+48 LQGTVSAPGA
-58 ALSGGAVDT
+58 ALSDGAVDT
-67 SKQLD
+67 SRELD

-107 TVRSDD
+107 TVRDEE
-113 RLGNVNETWKGFLQ
+113 RLGSVNETWKGFLQ

-134 QEETNTMQKKLGIEG
+134 QEETNTMQRKLGIEG
-149 SGAQVSVELIAGGFR
+149 SGAQVSVEMIPGGFR
-164 AKLDYPAQELGFE
+164 AKLDYPTQELGFE

-208 IYLFPLLGSSRLG
+208 IYVFPLLGSSRLG
-221 EKDGYMFIPDGNG
+221 EKEGYMFVPDGNG
-234 ALIYLDDKEG
+234 ALIYLDDKDG

-270 WSKFETHNDAEMIL
+270 WDSYETHNDAEMIL
-284 APVYGMVHTAD
+284 APVYGMVHTDD

-300 AVIESGDEEAS
+300 AIIESGDEEAS

-362 LFVDGGDAN
+362 MFVDGADAN

-386 DALVKAEDTFKV
+386 DELVKVEDDFKV
-398 RLDFLGMDVENWM
+398 RLDFLGLDVENWM

-431 LDDGGV
+431 LESEGV

-449 GGIYDLPITSYDV
+449 GGIFDLPVTSYDV
-462 DGSIGGA
+462 DSSIGGA
-469 KDLSRLMDECEQ
+469 RELSKLMDECEGK
-481 SNIDFY
+481 NIDFY
-487 LFADAVRANPET
+487 LFTDGVRANTET

-510 DKRLYTQ
+510 DKRLYTED
-517 NTHQNVYNE
+517 TYQNVYRE
-526 FVYWTPQKTLE
+526 FVYWTPQKSLQ
-537 NLNKLQKNLTKK
+537 NLQLLQKNFVKK
-549 GVDKIALSE
+549 GVNKIALSE
-558 IGNTLFTYTMGDTMQ
+558 IGNTMFTYTMGDTMQ

-578 KHLYEQALQQTS
+578 KYLYGEALRQIS
-590 ENMEVMLE
+590 ENMDLMLE

-626 SVPFLSIVLKGIL
+626 SVPFLSIALKGIL

-684 HVYTSQ
+684 DVYTAQ
-690 YAVYREQILSYYEEL
+690 YSVYRDQILNYYDEL
-705 KKINGLTQNSM
+705 SEVSERTKGSM
-716 ITGHEITDTG
+716 IVNHEITDTG

-737 LYINYSTADAAA
+737 LYINYDETERKAED
-749 DNVTVPA
+749 VTVPA
-756 LSYVTGGS
+756 LSYVIGG
-764 AGKEYSTRQI
+764 E
-774 GASPQFADTAETGVK
+774 
-789 EG
+789 

>member
-1 MEAKFDVKKM
+1 MEAKLNMKKM
-11 GKSLIKFGIA
+11 GKGFIKIIIA
-21 AIAIIVIIAVAVLA
+21 VVVIVVIIAVAVMA
-35 SKSGGKDSLDVSG
+35 SKSGGKDSLNVSD
-48 LQPEVDAPKA
+48 LQPTVSAPVA
-58 ALSGGAVDT
+58 ALSDRVVDT

-72 GHHLVAANDSY
+72 GHHLVAANENY

-107 TVRSDD
+107 TVRNEE

-149 SGAQVSVELIAGGFR
+149 SGAQVNVELIPGGFR
-164 AKLDYPAQELGFE
+164 AKLDYPTQELGFE
-177 AEVKLYDDGSITAC
+177 AEVKLYDDGSITAS

-208 IYLFPLLGSSRLG
+208 IYLFPLLGNSRLD
-221 EKDGYMFIPDGNG
+221 EKDGYMFVPDGNG
-234 ALIYLDDKEG
+234 ALIYLDDKDG

-270 WSKFETHNDAEMIL
+270 WGSYETHNDAEMIL
-284 APVYGMVHTAD
+284 APVYGMVHTGD

-300 AVIESGDEEAS
+300 AIIESGDEEAS

-352 RIKYDINVRY
+352 RIKYDIHVRY
-362 LFVDGGDAN
+362 MFVDGADAN

-386 DALVKAEDTFKV
+386 DELVKVEDTFKV

-411 LWKKDAPVTT
+411 LWKKDVPVTT
-421 VDNIREIYAD
+421 VDNIREIYTD
-431 LDDGGV
+431 LEKEGV

-449 GGIYDLPITSYDV
+449 GGIFDLPVTSYNV
-462 DGSIGGA
+462 ASSIGGA
-469 KDLSRLMDECEQ
+469 RDLSKLMDECAAK
-481 SNIDFY
+481 NIDFY
-487 LFADAVRANPET
+487 LFTDGVRANTET

-517 NTHQNVYNE
+517 NTYQNVYRE

-537 NLNKLQKNLTKK
+537 NLKTLQKNFAKK
-549 GVDKIALSE
+549 GVNKLALSE
-558 IGNTLFTYTMGDTMQ
+558 IGNTMFTYTMGDTMQ
-573 TRLVS
+573 TRRVS
-578 KHLYEQALQQTS
+578 KYLYEQALQQTS
-590 ENMEVMLE
+590 ASMDLMLE

-615 IADSDYIYTDQ
+615 ISDSDYIYTDQ
-626 SVPFLSIVLKGIL
+626 SVPFLSIALKGIL

-684 HVYTSQ
+684 DVYTSQ
-690 YAVYREQILSYYEEL
+690 YSVYRQQILSYYDEL
-705 KKINGLTQNSM
+705 RQINERTKNS
-716 ITGHEITDTG
+716 IIVNHEITDTG

-737 LYINYSTADAAA
+737 LYINYSAKEQKA

-756 LSYVTGGS
+756 LSYVVGG
-764 AGKEYSTRQI
+764 
-774 GASPQFADTAETGVK
+774 V
-789 EG
+789 

>member
-1 MEAKFDVKKM
+1 MKKM
-11 GKSLIKFGIA
+11 GKSLIKLIIA
-21 AIAIIVIIAVAVLA
+21 ILVIIVIIAVAVMA
-35 SKSGGKDSLDVSG
+35 SKSGGKDSLNVSD
-48 LQPEVDAPKA
+48 LQGTVSAPGA
-58 ALSGGAVDT
+58 ALSDGAVDT
-67 SKQLD
+67 SRELD

-107 TVRSDD
+107 TVRDEE
-113 RLGNVNETWKGFLQ
+113 RLGSVNETWKGFLQ

-134 QEETNTMQKKLGIEG
+134 QEETNTMQRKLGIEG
-149 SGAQVSVELIAGGFR
+149 SGAQVSVEMIPGGFR
-164 AKLDYPAQELGFE
+164 AKLDYPTQELGFE

-208 IYLFPLLGSSRLG
+208 IYMFPLLGSSRLD
-221 EKDGYMFIPDGNG
+221 EKEGYMFVPDGNG
-234 ALIYLDDKEG
+234 ALIYLDDKDG

-270 WSKFETHNDAEMIL
+270 WGRYETHNDAEMIL
-284 APVYGMVHTAD
+284 APVYGMVHTD
-295 EMGYL
+295 DGMGYL

-362 LFVDGGDAN
+362 MFVDGADAN

-386 DALVKAEDTFKV
+386 DELVKVEDDFKV
-398 RLDFLGMDVENWM
+398 RLDFLGLDVENWM

-431 LDDGGV
+431 LESEGV

-449 GGIYDLPITSYDV
+449 GGIFDLPVTSYDV
-462 DGSIGGA
+462 DSSIGGA
-469 KDLSRLMDECEQ
+469 RELSKLMDECEGK
-481 SNIDFY
+481 NIDFY
-487 LFADAVRANPET
+487 LFTDGVRANTET

-517 NTHQNVYNE
+517 DTYQNVYRE
-526 FVYWTPQKTLE
+526 FVYWTPQKSLQ
-537 NLNKLQKNLTKK
+537 NLQLLQKNFVKK
-549 GVDKIALSE
+549 GVNKIALSE
-558 IGNTLFTYTMGDTMQ
+558 IGNTMFTYTMGDTMQ

-578 KHLYEQALQQTS
+578 KYLYGEALRQIS
-590 ENMEVMLE
+590 ENMDLMLE

-626 SVPFLSIVLKGIL
+626 SVPFLSIALKGIL

-684 HVYTSQ
+684 DVYTAQ
-690 YAVYREQILSYYEEL
+690 YSVYRDQILNYYDEL
-705 KKINGLTQNSM
+705 SEVSERTKGSM
-716 ITGHEITDTG
+716 IVNHEITDTG

-737 LYINYSTADAAA
+737 LYINYDETERKAED
-749 DNVTVPA
+749 VTVPA
-756 LSYVTGGS
+756 LSYVIGG
-764 AGKEYSTRQI
+764 E
-774 GASPQFADTAETGVK
+774 
-789 EG
+789 

>member
-1 MEAKFDVKKM
+1 LEAKLDMKKM
-11 GKSLIKFGIA
+11 GKSLIKLIIA
-21 AIAIIVIIAVAVLA
+21 VVAVIVIIAAAVMA
-35 SKSGGKDSLDVSG
+35 SKSGGKDSLNVSD
-48 LQPEVDAPKA
+48 LQPTVSAPSA
-58 ALSGGAVDT
+58 ALSIGTVDT
-67 SKQLD
+67 SKQVD
-72 GHHLVAANDSY
+72 GHHLVAANENY

-107 TVRSDD
+107 TVRNEE

-149 SGAQVSVELIAGGFR
+149 SGAQVSVELIPGGFH
-164 AKLDYPAQELGFE
+164 AKLDYPTQELGFE
-177 AEVKLYDDGSITAC
+177 VEVKLYDDGSITAC

-208 IYLFPLLGSSRLG
+208 IYVFPLLGSSRLD
-221 EKDGYMFIPDGNG
+221 EKDGYMFVPDGNG
-234 ALIYLDDKEG
+234 ALIYLDNKDG

-270 WSKFETHNDAEMIL
+270 WDRYETHNDAEMIL
-284 APVYGMVHTAD
+284 APVYGMVHTGD

-300 AVIESGDEEAS
+300 AIIESGDEEAS

-325 ITAAFRKCTTYIQ
+325 IAAAFRKCTTYIQ

-362 LFVDGGDAN
+362 MFVDGADAN
-371 YTGLAKRYRDYLIEK
+371 YAGLAKRYRDYLIEK
-386 DALVKAEDTFKV
+386 DKLVKVEDTFKI

-421 VDNIREIYAD
+421 VDNIREIYSD
-431 LDDGGV
+431 LEQEGV

-449 GGIYDLPITSYDV
+449 GGIFDLPVTSYDV
-462 DGSIGGA
+462 AGSIGGA
-469 KDLSRLMDECEQ
+469 RDLSKLMDECEAK
-481 SNIDFY
+481 NIDFY
-487 LFADAVRANPET
+487 LFTDGVRANTET

-517 NTHQNVYNE
+517 NTYQNVYRE

-537 NLNKLQKNLTKK
+537 NLKTLQKNFAKK
-549 GVDKIALSE
+549 GVNKLALSE
-558 IGNTLFTYTMGDTMQ
+558 IGNTMFTYTMGDTMQ

-578 KHLYEQALQQTS
+578 KYLYEQALQQTS
-590 ENMEVMLE
+590 TSMDIMLE
-598 APVQCYWQYA
+598 APVQCYWQYV

-615 IADSDYIYTDQ
+615 ISDSDYIYTDQ
-626 SVPFLSIVLKGIL
+626 SVPFLSIALKGIL

-670 TYENPSELIYTNSS
+670 TYKNPSELIYTNSS
-684 HVYTSQ
+684 NVYTSQ
-690 YAVYREQILSYYEEL
+690 YSVYRDQILSYYDEL
-705 KKINGLTQNSM
+705 RQINERTKNSM
-716 ITGHEITDTG
+716 IVNHEITDTG

-737 LYINYSTADAAA
+737 LYINYSAKEQKA

-756 LSYVTGGS
+756 LSYVVGG
-764 AGKEYSTRQI
+764 
-774 GASPQFADTAETGVK
+774 V
-789 EG
+789 

>member
-1 MEAKFDVKKM
+1 MEAKLDMKKM
-11 GKSLIKFGIA
+11 GRSLVKFIIA
-21 AIAIIVIIAVAVLA
+21 VLVIIAVIAAAVIA
-35 SKSGGKDSLDVSG
+35 SKSGGKDSLNVSD
-48 LQPEVDAPKA
+48 LQTAVSAPGA
-58 ALSGGAVDT
+58 ALSDKPVDT
-67 SKQLD
+67 SRELD

-83 ELYLYEPALSIIVK
+83 ELYLYEPALSIIVR
-97 NTKTGAVMES
+97 NTETGAVMES
-107 TVRSDD
+107 TVRDEE

-134 QEETNTMQKKLGIEG
+134 QEETNTMQRKLGIEG
-149 SGAQVSVELIAGGFR
+149 SGAQVSVEMIPGGFR

-177 AEVKLYDDGSITAC
+177 AEIKLYDDGSITAH

-208 IYLFPLLGSSRLG
+208 IYVFPLLGSSRLG
-221 EKDGYMFIPDGNG
+221 EKEGYMFVPDGNG
-234 ALIYLDDKEG
+234 ALIYLDDKDG

-249 YVQKVYGSDIGVG
+249 YVQKVYGPDIGVG

-270 WSKFETHNDAEMIL
+270 WGSYETHNDAEMIL
-284 APVYGMVHTAD
+284 APIYGMVHTD
-295 EMGYL
+295 DGMGYL

-352 RIKYDINVRY
+352 RIQYDINVRY
-362 LFVDGGDAN
+362 MFVDGSDAN

-386 DALVKAEDTFKV
+386 DELVRVEDDFKV
-398 RLDFLGMDVENWM
+398 RLDFLGLDVENWM
-411 LWKKDAPVTT
+411 LWKKDVPVTT

-431 LDDGGV
+431 LEQEGV

-449 GGIYDLPITSYDV
+449 GGIFDLPVTKYDV
-462 DGSIGGA
+462 AGSIGGA
-469 KDLSRLMDECEQ
+469 RELSKLMDECAGK
-481 SNIDFY
+481 NIDFY
-487 LFADAVRANPET
+487 LFADGVRANTET

-517 NTHQNVYNE
+517 DTYQNVYRE
-526 FVYWTPQKTLE
+526 FVYWTPQKSLE
-537 NLNKLQKNLTKK
+537 NLQTLQKNLGKK
-549 GVDKIALSE
+549 GVDRIALSE
-558 IGNTLFTYTMGDTMQ
+558 IGNTMFTYTMGDTMQ
-573 TRLVS
+573 TRRVS
-578 KHLYEQALQQTS
+578 KYLYEEALRQTS
-590 ENMEVMLE
+590 ETMDLMLE

-626 SVPFLSIVLKGIL
+626 SVPFLSIALKGIL

-652 REYFLKL
+652 RAYFLKL

-684 HVYTSQ
+684 DVYTSQ
-690 YAVYREQILSYYEEL
+690 YSVYRGQILSYYDEL
-705 KKINGLTQNSM
+705 KQISGLTKNSM
-716 ITGHEITDTG
+716 IVNHEISDTG

-737 LYINYSTADAAA
+737 LYINYNETEREADG
-749 DNVTVPA
+749 VTVPA
-756 LSYVTGGS
+756 LSYVIGG
-764 AGKEYSTRQI
+764 E
-774 GASPQFADTAETGVK
+774 
-789 EG
+789 

>member
-1 MEAKFDVKKM
+1 MKKM
-11 GKSLIKFGIA
+11 GKSLIKLIIA
-21 AIAIIVIIAVAVLA
+21 ILVIIVIIAVAVMA
-35 SKSGGKDSLDVSG
+35 SKSGGKDSLNVSD
-48 LQPEVDAPKA
+48 LQGTVSALGA
-58 ALSGGAVDT
+58 ALSDGAVDT
-67 SKQLD
+67 SRELD

-107 TVRSDD
+107 TVRDEE
-113 RLGNVNETWKGFLQ
+113 RLGSVNETWKGFLQ

-134 QEETNTMQKKLGIEG
+134 QEETNTMQRKLGIEG
-149 SGAQVSVELIAGGFR
+149 SGAQVSVEMIPGGFR
-164 AKLDYPAQELGFE
+164 AKLDYPTQELGFE

-208 IYLFPLLGSSRLG
+208 IYVFPLLGSSRLG
-221 EKDGYMFIPDGNG
+221 EKEGYMFVPDGNG
-234 ALIYLDDKEG
+234 ALIYLDDKDG

-270 WSKFETHNDAEMIL
+270 WDSYETHNDAEMIL
-284 APVYGMVHTAD
+284 APVYGMVHTDD

-300 AVIESGDEEAS
+300 AIIESGDEEAS

-362 LFVDGGDAN
+362 MFVDGADAN

-386 DALVKAEDTFKV
+386 DELVKVEDDFKV
-398 RLDFLGMDVENWM
+398 RLDFLGLDVENWM

-431 LDDGGV
+431 LESEGV

-449 GGIYDLPITSYDV
+449 GGIFDLPVTSYDV
-462 DGSIGGA
+462 DSSIGGA
-469 KDLSRLMDECEQ
+469 RELSKLMDECEGK
-481 SNIDFY
+481 NIDFY
-487 LFADAVRANPET
+487 LFTDGVRANTET

-517 NTHQNVYNE
+517 DTYQNVYRE
-526 FVYWTPQKTLE
+526 FVYWTPQKSLQ
-537 NLNKLQKNLTKK
+537 NLQLLQKNFVKK
-549 GVDKIALSE
+549 GVNKIALSE
-558 IGNTLFTYTMGDTMQ
+558 IGNTMFTYTMGDTMQ

-578 KHLYEQALQQTS
+578 KYLYGEALRQIS
-590 ENMEVMLE
+590 ENMDLMLE

-626 SVPFLSIVLKGIL
+626 SVPFLSIALKGIL

-684 HVYTSQ
+684 DVYTAQ
-690 YAVYREQILSYYEEL
+690 YSVYRDQILNYYDEL
-705 KKINGLTQNSM
+705 SEVSERTKGSM
-716 ITGHEITDTG
+716 IVNHEITDTG

-737 LYINYSTADAAA
+737 LYINYDETERKAED
-749 DNVTVPA
+749 VTVPA
-756 LSYVTGGS
+756 LSYVIGG
-764 AGKEYSTRQI
+764 E
-774 GASPQFADTAETGVK
+774 
-789 EG
+789 

>member
-1 MEAKFDVKKM
+1 MEAKLDMKKM
-11 GKSLIKFGIA
+11 GKSLIKLIIA
-21 AIAIIVIIAVAVLA
+21 VVVVIVIIAVAVMA
-35 SKSGGKDSLDVSG
+35 SKSGGKDSLNVSD
-48 LQPEVDAPKA
+48 LQPMVSAPSA
-58 ALSGGAVDT
+58 ALSIGTVDT
-67 SKQLD
+67 SKQVD
-72 GHHLVAANDSY
+72 GHHLVAANENY

-107 TVRSDD
+107 TVRNEE

-149 SGAQVSVELIAGGFR
+149 SGAQVSVELIPGGFH
-164 AKLDYPAQELGFE
+164 AKLDYPTQELGFE
-177 AEVKLYDDGSITAC
+177 VEVKLYDDGSITAC

-208 IYLFPLLGSSRLG
+208 IYVFPLLGSSRLD
-221 EKDGYMFIPDGNG
+221 EKDGYMFVPDGNG
-234 ALIYLDDKEG
+234 ALIYLDDKDG

-270 WSKFETHNDAEMIL
+270 WGSYETHNDAEMIL
-284 APVYGMVHTAD
+284 APVYGMVHTKD

-300 AVIESGDEEAS
+300 AIIESGDEEAS

-362 LFVDGGDAN
+362 MFVDGADAN
-371 YTGLAKRYRDYLIEK
+371 YAGLAKRYRDYLIEK
-386 DALVKAEDTFKV
+386 DKLVKVEDTFKI

-421 VDNIREIYAD
+421 VDNIREIYSD
-431 LDDGGV
+431 LEQEGV

-449 GGIYDLPITSYDV
+449 GGIFDLPVTSYDV
-462 DGSIGGA
+462 AGSIGGA
-469 KDLSRLMDECEQ
+469 RDLSKLMDECEAK
-481 SNIDFY
+481 NIDFY
-487 LFADAVRANPET
+487 LFTDGVRANTET

-517 NTHQNVYNE
+517 NTYQNVYRE

-537 NLNKLQKNLTKK
+537 NLKTLQKNLAKK
-549 GVDKIALSE
+549 GINKLALSE
-558 IGNTLFTYTMGDTMQ
+558 IGNTMFTYTMGDTMQ

-590 ENMEVMLE
+590 TSMDIMLE
-598 APVQCYWQYA
+598 APVQCYWQYV

-615 IADSDYIYTDQ
+615 ISDSDYIYTDQ
-626 SVPFLSIVLKGIL
+626 SVPFLSIALKGIL
-639 PMYGDYVNFEANE
+639 PIYGDYVNFEANE

-684 HVYTSQ
+684 NVYTSQ
-690 YAVYREQILSYYEEL
+690 YSVYRSQILSYYNEL
-705 KKINGLTQNSM
+705 QQINERTKNSM
-716 ITGHEITDTG
+716 IVNHEITDTG

-737 LYINYSTADAAA
+737 LYINYSAKEQKA

-756 LSYVTGGS
+756 LSYVVGG
-764 AGKEYSTRQI
+764 
-774 GASPQFADTAETGVK
+774 V
-789 EG
+789 